1 MSYNKQIKALTAQ
14 EMKALFDEVNNYPS
28 AKKSYKQVMYKVLL
42 EEKIA
47 EKNNI
52 NTDDFLFEPMSNNY
66 PEIANQA
73 NLISTNVEFK

>member
-14 EMKALFDEVNNYPS
+14 EMKALFDEVNNHPS

>member
-1 MSYNKQIKALTAQ
+1 
-14 EMKALFDEVNNYPS
+14 MKIYLKN
-28 AKKSYKQVMYKVLL
+28 LI